1 MTLPSNADRTRTP
14 SAGFS
19 LIELLVVAGIIGLLA
34 AVAGPPIRNYLRTYS
49 MQGAVSLFSGELQ
62 TARNK
67 AISKNVNQGVVM
79 LFESPTTFRYV
90 IEDDQRPTGGISG
103 AQQNMSVLLTI
114 PEQLGPQR
122 TLPFGVR
129 FVIDAANVTGLRFT
143 NLGAACEP
151 AGAGACRAL
160 DAGVKAVTPPAGG
173 ATDFRVKLCQ
183 DNTGLC
189 RTVLVGVGGRIS
201 QTPNWETP

>member
-1 MTLPSNADRTRTP
+1 MTLPPNAHRSRTP

-19 LIELLVVAGIIGLLA
+19 LIELLVVVGIIGILT
-34 AVAGPPIRNYLRTYS
+34 AVAGPPIRNYLRTYT
-49 MQGAVSLFSGELQ
+49 MQGAVALFSGELQ

-90 IEDDQRPTGGISG
+90 IEDDQKLSDGMSG
-103 AQQNMSVLLTI
+103 AQENMSVLLTR

-122 TLPFGVR
+122 TLPFGVS

-173 ATDFRVKLCQ
+173 ATDFRVKICQ
-183 DNTGLC
+183 AGTGLC
-189 RTVLVGVGGRIS
+189 RTILVGVGGRIS
-201 QTPNWETP
+201 QTRNWETP